1 MSIVFRTTLNPFH
14 RKSIRGNP
22 MFLATTSIISLLCL
36 LFSTT
41 RLMGVVAL
49 TLISYQY
56 PLLLFVLLALTGIY
70 LYINHSN

>member
-1 MSIVFRTTLNPFH
+1 
-14 RKSIRGNP
+14 
-22 MFLATTSIISLLCL
+22 MFLATVCVISLLCL

-41 RLMGVVAL
+41 RLIGVVAL

-56 PLLLFVLLALTGIY
+56 PLLLFVFLALTGIY

>member
-1 MSIVFRTTLNPFH
+1 
-14 RKSIRGNP
+14 

-36 LFSTT
+36 LVSTT

>member
-1 MSIVFRTTLNPFH
+1 
-14 RKSIRGNP
+14 

-41 RLMGVVAL
+41 RLIGVVAL

>member
-1 MSIVFRTTLNPFH
+1 
-14 RKSIRGNP
+14 

-56 PLLLFVLLALTGIY
+56 PLLLFVLLALTVIY